1 MSSYIYDNVR
11 LFDILTTSASWF
23 RSTRNYLVVGIDET
37 DRLLLLVEMTST
49 VEPDTKLNSFTIVAK
64 EEYRGLR
71 VNNFF
76 WVEEK
81 DLNQYTFRREGHGI
95 VHLNQVSL
103 KIDDQIYAS
112 NSSNW
117 ESDVAKALV
126 NVRDGRVDCQ
136 QCYTKER
143 VIVISNL
150 PNAITFRKNGTVY
163 SRNKINEDG
172 QGVFTPY
179 EPTLFERVSRQYD
192 PQWMYYWSK
201 GDPLF
206 TTRRLGASVPSP
218 VARRAVAIPLPPSPT
233 PSAPPMEYDTQL
245 LDCQRQNAELRDI
258 LNAMD
263 AERAAAQRAAYE
275 QQEQDERYARQLAR
289 EETQRAQQRQSD
301 AETARQVQTRAAAPP
316 RVQFA
321 TDRKKQLSL
330 IKERMRR

>member
-1 MSSYIYDNVR
+1 MPSYIYDNIR
-11 LFDILTTSASWF
+11 LFDILEKSASWF

-37 DRLLLLVEMTST
+37 DRLLLLVEITST

-76 WVEEK
+76 WVGQK
-81 DLNQYTFRREGHGI
+81 DLNQYTFRREGNGI

-126 NVRDGRVDCQ
+126 NVRDGTVDCQ

-150 PNAITFRKNGTVY
+150 PNTITFRKNGTVY
-163 SRNKINEDG
+163 SRNKIDEDG

-192 PQWMYYWSK
+192 PQWVYYWSK

-218 VARRAVAIPLPPSPT
+218 VARRAVAIPLPSSPT

-263 AERAAAQRAAYE
+263 AERAAAQRAAA
-275 QQEQDERYARQLAR
+275 QRTTA
-289 EETQRAQQRQSD
+289 QRA
-301 AETARQVQTRAAAPP
+301 AERAAYEKNL
-316 RVQFA
+316 
-321 TDRKKQLSL
+321 TLD
-330 IKERMRR
+330 

>member
-1 MSSYIYDNVR
+1 
-11 LFDILTTSASWF
+11 
-23 RSTRNYLVVGIDET
+23 VVGIDKK
-37 DRLLLLVEMTST
+37 DGLLLLIEITST
-49 VEPDTKLNSFTIVAK
+49 VEPDTKLNSFTIIAK

-76 WVEEK
+76 WVGRK
-81 DLNQYTFRREGHGI
+81 DLNQYTFRREGNGI

-126 NVRDGRVDCQ
+126 NVRDGTVDCQ

-150 PNAITFRKNGTVY
+150 ANTITFRKNGTVY

-179 EPTLFERVSRQYD
+179 EPTLFERVSGQYD

-218 VARRAVAIPLPPSPT
+218 VARRAMAVPLPSSPT
-233 PSAPPMEYDTQL
+233 PSAPPMEYDTPL
-245 LDCQRQNAELRDI
+245 SDCQRQNAELRKI

-263 AERAAAQRAAYE
+263 AERATAQRAAERAAYDKNLKRRVA
-275 QQEQDERYARQLAR
+275 EQDAQYARQLAR
-289 EETQRAQQRQSD
+289 EETQRAQQIRSD
-301 AETARQVQTRAAAPP
+301 AETARQLQAKPTAPA

-321 TDRKKQLSL
+321 TKHQRLDGQSKEEELSIL
-330 IKERMRR
+330 NRRMGRR

>member
-1 MSSYIYDNVR
+1 
-11 LFDILTTSASWF
+11 
-23 RSTRNYLVVGIDET
+23 
-37 DRLLLLVEMTST
+37 MTST

-76 WVEEK
+76 WVSQK
-81 DLNQYTFRREGHGI
+81 DLNQYTFRREGNGI

-258 LNAMD
+258 LNAMG
-263 AERAAAQRAAYE
+263 AERAAAQRAAQRAAYE
-275 QQEQDERYARQLAR
+275 QQEQDERYARELAR

-301 AETARQVQTRAAAPP
+301 AETARQLQAKAAAPAR

-321 TDRKKQLSL
+321 TEQPRRSQRLGEQSRADELAILNK
-330 IKERMRR
+330 RMGKR